1 MTTSFIGPHEG
12 RELELMLRGVKPLS
26 MFVETIP
33 AEFDIFPERDFD
45 EAVSRGHLVKHVSI
59 EATSIASRTEKK
71 IRRVLYALPAEAWR
85 IQALLLIQ
93 NLYSSLGGWRPD
105 LDRAI
110 GLLLGYERA
119 DVEKFA
125 AAHER

>member
-1 MTTSFIGPHEG
+1 
-12 RELELMLRGVKPLS
+12 MLRGVKPLS

-45 EAVSRGHLVKHVSI
+45 DAVSSGHLVKHVSI
-59 EATSIASRTEKK
+59 ETINIPSGTEEK
-71 IRRVLYALPAEAWR
+71 IRRVLYALPSEAWR
-85 IQALLLIQ
+85 IQAVLLIQ
-93 NLYSSLGGWRPD
+93 HLYSSLGDGWHPD

-119 DVEKFA
+119 DVEKFVT
-125 AAHER
+125 AHER

>member
-1 MTTSFIGPHEG
+1 MTTDFIGPHDKQ
-12 RELELMLRGVKPLS
+12 ELQLMLEGVKPLS

-33 AEFDIFPERDFD
+33 TEFDSFPEADFD
-45 EAVSRGHLVKHVSI
+45 NAVSKGRLVKHIAV
-59 EATSIASRTEKK
+59 EAIHAPDGKEMK

-85 IQALLLIQ
+85 IQALLLVQ

-125 AAHER
+125 TAHER